1 MGPAEHV
8 VQTVGFRVVVDG
20 LPRARESGT
29 SHSCRDASETGELAE
44 PQITVL
50 LPVLEGEAA
59 SENPSNW
66 I

>member
-1 MGPAEHV
+1 MGCREPGRVAPA
-8 VQTVGFRVVVDG
+8 T
-20 LPRARESGT
+20 A
-29 SHSCRDASETGELAE
+29 CRDASETGELAE

-50 LPVLEGEAA
+50 PVSEGEAA